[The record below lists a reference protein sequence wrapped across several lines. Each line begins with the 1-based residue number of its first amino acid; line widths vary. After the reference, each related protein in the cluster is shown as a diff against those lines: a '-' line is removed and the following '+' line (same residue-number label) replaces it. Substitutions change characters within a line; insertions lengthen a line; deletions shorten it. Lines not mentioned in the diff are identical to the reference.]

1 MGFESTELGPTESG
15 QLNGDDFFFTSHHQ
29 AKRKSLSTTGCA
41 TRVARDGGGAEAGAG
56 STALDSGLA
65 SAASSEFQTLF
76 HSLFLCGPNN
86 LACMQHENLVWN
98 DKKKRT

>member
-41 TRVARDGGGAEAGAG
+41 TRVARDGGGGVVAEPRPVRAARHW
-56 STALDSGLA
+56 TAD
-65 SAASSEFQTLF
+65 
-76 HSLFLCGPNN
+76 
-86 LACMQHENLVWN
+86 
-98 DKKKRT
+98 